1 MNKLKWWQ
9 KTNVYQVYPK
19 SFLDTTGSGTGDI
32 KGITAKLDYLKT
44 LGVGAIWLTPVYP
57 SPMVDNGYDI
67 ADFTGIDPS
76 YGTMADMEKLIAEG
90 KKRDIRM
97 VMDLVYNHSSD
108 KHPWF
113 IDSAS
118 SRESEHSD
126 WYIWRDAKPDGSA
139 PTNWRSIF
147 GGSAWT
153 WCEARQQYYLHTF
166 AEAQPDLNWENPAV
180 RQALY
185 DAANFWLDKGVGGF
199 RIDAIVYIKKPAVF
213 ADGKPDSDDGMVNIH
228 SMIAGTP
235 GILDYLHEFKEKV
248 FKGHDI
254 FTVAEANGVAPE
266 DLDKWVGEKGAFD
279 MLFEFSHVNLEFP
292 DGELWSHAT
301 GYTPQ
306 IIPGLKRALTA
317 SQQAT
322 AKNGWYPIFF
332 ENHDQP
338 RCTAHYFPA
347 DADEKLA
354 AKAIATVLMTLR
366 GTPFIYEGQELGLH
380 NVAWNN
386 IDDYNDISSHGQ
398 YLLALEEGR
407 SPAEAMALVHRYS
420 RDNARTP
427 MQWTKGKNA
436 GFSTGKPWLPVH
448 EDYARQCVESE
459 AQEVDSV
466 LSYYRQLA
474 ALRQTGE
481 AAGVLQ
487 QGTYTELLRENPAIL
502 AFMRHFGNREVY
514 TLVNFT
520 GREQAYVLS
529 ELQEARLL
537 LESVPGSRKGML
549 RPYEAV
555 LYIKETGE
563 GL

>member
-1 MNKLKWWQ
+1 
-9 KTNVYQVYPK
+9 
-19 SFLDTTGSGTGDI
+19 
-32 KGITAKLDYLKT
+32 
-44 LGVGAIWLTPVYP
+44 
-57 SPMVDNGYDI
+57 
-67 ADFTGIDPS
+67 
-76 YGTMADMEKLIAEG
+76 
-90 KKRDIRM
+90 
-97 VMDLVYNHSSD
+97 
-108 KHPWF
+108 
-113 IDSAS
+113 
-118 SRESEHSD
+118 
-126 WYIWRDAKPDGSA
+126 
-139 PTNWRSIF
+139 
-147 GGSAWT
+147 
-153 WCEARQQYYLHTF
+153 
-166 AEAQPDLNWENPAV
+166 
-180 RQALY
+180 
-185 DAANFWLDKGVGGF
+185 
-199 RIDAIVYIKKPAVF
+199 
-213 ADGKPDSDDGMVNIH
+213 
-228 SMIAGTP
+228 
-235 GILDYLHEFKEKV
+235 
-248 FKGHDI
+248 
-254 FTVAEANGVAPE
+254 
-266 DLDKWVGEKGAFD
+266 
-279 MLFEFSHVNLEFP
+279 
-292 DGELWSHAT
+292 
-301 GYTPQ
+301 
-306 IIPGLKRALTA
+306 
-317 SQQAT
+317 
-322 AKNGWYPIFF
+322 
-332 ENHDQP
+332 
-338 RCTAHYFPA
+338 
-347 DADEKLA
+347 
-354 AKAIATVLMTLR
+354 MTLR

-407 SPAEAMALVHRYS
+407 SPAEALALVHRYS

-427 MQWTKGKNA
+427 MQWTKEKNA

-459 AQEVDSV
+459 AQEADSV